1 MIEIFG
7 TLGPACADPMI
18 LEQMF
23 RRGMSGIRLNLSHA
37 SLKESRESLDCYYE
51 AAERAGVS
59 PELLI
64 DMQGPELRIGT
75 LDEPLVLNENQV
87 LILSCIQEEDAVY
100 ADKRVVGALETDD
113 IILIDDGKI
122 ELRVKEAAQTY
133 AVTRVHRGGVLM
145 SRKSIKVVGKDIQG
159 PVLTETDLINIR
171 DAKKYGVTA
180 LMQPFVTSA
189 DQLKEVRRILDE
201 NDGKDIR
208 IFAKIESRKGV
219 AKLDEIADACDMI
232 VIARGDLGNDMP
244 LWELPRAQKEIEKVC
259 KEKNRPFL
267 VVTQMLTSMIHSPVP
282 TRAEVSDIFN
292 AVADGCEA
300 VMVTN
305 ETAAGAYPAEVIRYL
320 RNTADEAEQW
330 LKEQV

>member
-37 SLKESRESLDCYYE
+37 SLKESRDSLDCYYE
-51 AAERAGVS
+51 AAERAGVK

-64 DMQGPELRIGT
+64 DMQGPELRIGR
-75 LDEPLVLNENQV
+75 LEKPLVLNENET
-87 LILSCIQEEDAVY
+87 LILSCREEEDSVY
-100 ADKRVVGALETDD
+100 VDNRVIRALEADD

-122 ELRVKEAAQTY
+122 ELRVKDTAPTW
-133 AVTRVHRGGVLM
+133 AVTTVHRGGVLS
-145 SRKSIKVVGKDIQG
+145 SRKSVKVVGKDIIG

-171 DAKKYGVTA
+171 DAKEYGVTA

-189 DQLKEVRRILDE
+189 DQLKEVRKVLDE
-201 NDGKDIR
+201 NGGQDIR
-208 IFAKIESRKGV
+208 IFAKIESRKGI
-219 AKLDEIADACDMI
+219 AKLSEIADISDMI

-259 KEKNRPFL
+259 LDKNKPFL
-267 VVTQMLTSMIHSPVP
+267 VVTQMLSSMIHSPVP

-292 AVADGCEA
+292 AVADGCAA

-305 ETAAGAYPAEVIRYL
+305 ETAAGEYPAEVIRYL
-320 RNTADEAEQW
+320 RNTADEAEKW
-330 LKEQV
+330 LKEQ